1 MMKTRLKRC
10 WLGWVVGLLAAGASA
25 AAQDSG
31 DWALLQP
38 GTAVLFRH
46 ANAPGVGDPPQ
57 FRLDDCSTQRNL
69 DDAGRAQAARIGR
82 QFRQR
87 NIDVRMVWSSRWCR
101 ARDTAD
107 LAFPGLR
114 RDEPAF
120 DSQFLR
126 GETAA
131 AQTAAARALLLQWKG
146 PGVLVV
152 VSHQVNISA
161 LTDAGTASGEG
172 VVVKAEGGRLQVLGK
187 VRP

>member
-1 MMKTRLKRC
+1 MRIEATRRR
-10 WLGWVVGLLAAGASA
+10 WLLLAAQAITSA
-25 AAQDSG
+25 AAAQGSG
-31 DWALLQP
+31 DWALVQP

-46 ANAPGVGDPPQ
+46 ANAPGIGDPPQ

-69 DDAGRAQAARIGR
+69 DAAGRQQAAQIGK

-87 NIDVRMVWSSRWCR
+87 GIEVKTVWSSRWCR
-101 ARDTAD
+101 ARETAD

-120 DSQFLR
+120 DSMFGR
-126 GETAA
+126 GATSA
-131 AQTAAARALLLQWKG
+131 AQTEAAKALLLQWTG

-152 VSHQVNISA
+152 FSHQVNISA
-161 LTDAGTASGEG
+161 LTGTATSSGEG
-172 VVVKAEGGRLQVLGK
+172 VIVKAEGGGLQVMGK